1 VEFGDYDPVQSSRL
15 TFAYPIT
22 GNNTGLAAGTAVG
35 LVTASTL
42 DNMAQGLTITVGVRK
57 GGYITN
63 AAGTKFYPV
72 SSPNNF

>member
-1 VEFGDYDPVQSSRL
+1 
-15 TFAYPIT
+15 
-22 GNNTGLAAGTAVG
+22 
-35 LVTASTL
+35 VTASTL